1 MAEMAEH
8 RTVHLWSL
16 AEDVTVESGD
26 TEDQLVLTGRWGKEW
41 VDGADPVVQAALRR
55 MELGPILLA
64 NVVPGPDRADAGL
77 RAGPTE
83 PHGPPGDRTTDGSGV
98 LVLLPVLERLSHLV
112 VRTLGLDDLRG
123 PLLSVTPVSRQASFA
138 LLRLP
143 GGRLIWLP
151 RDITLTLRPGC
162 FILESPSS
170 AHRVV
175 LHRPE
180 AVWVVGMLAWPA
192 TPDDISAALPL
203 PPSVTEDILDYL
215 AAASMT
221 APADMSA
228 LPFPDPA

>member
-1 MAEMAEH
+1 MTETADH

-64 NVVPGPDRADAGL
+64 NVVPGADRVGAGAQ
-77 RAGPTE
+77 AGPTE
-83 PHGPPGDRTTDGSGV
+83 PHGPPGDGPPEGSGV
-98 LVLLPVLERLSHLV
+98 LVLLPVLERLGHLV

-123 PLLSVTPVSRQASFA
+123 PLLSVMPVSRQASFA

-143 GGRLIWLP
+143 GGELIWLP
-151 RDITLTLRPGC
+151 RDITFTVRPGG
-162 FILESPSS
+162 FILESPRS
-170 AHRVV
+170 AYRVV

-203 PPSVTEDILDYL
+203 PPSVTEDILGYL
-215 AAASMT
+215 AAASMA
-221 APADMSA
+221 APADASA